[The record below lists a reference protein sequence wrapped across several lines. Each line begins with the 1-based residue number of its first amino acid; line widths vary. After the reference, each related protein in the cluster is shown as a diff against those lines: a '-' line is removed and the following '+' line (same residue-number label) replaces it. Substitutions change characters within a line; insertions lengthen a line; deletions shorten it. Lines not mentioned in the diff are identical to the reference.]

1 MSGFSN
7 LMKDVI
13 PFAGPI
19 LGVLGSI
26 FGGKGK
32 KQEYAAQQ
40 TPQQLALMNY
50 LSNLG
55 KQNIGQGAANK
66 QPTYDAMNMISR
78 MFGGGFGQYG
88 QQNPVQQ
95 NPGGG
100 GGGGITPGILSQLL
114 RQRAGNQ
121 QVL

>member
-1 MSGFSN
+1 MLAFLPS
-7 LMKDVI
+7 
-13 PFAGPI
+13 I
-19 LGVLGSI
+19 LGIAGSL

-40 TPQQLALMNY
+40 TSQQLALMNY